1 MRRVIEDCPP
11 QSIAQ
16 VANRFETLSYRENG
30 PRMCGLAHPMDV
42 RIFLSDDRDIH
53 RFPALSCEAEA
64 EEEEEAEGEEE
75 DTTS

>member
-1 MRRVIEDCPP
+1 MRRVI
-11 QSIAQ
+11 
-16 VANRFETLSYRENG
+16 ENG